1 MGQINQL
8 AIQGP
13 LNQTLFFDSAVGSSV
28 DGIKS
33 GPGTIYSV
41 AADNSLNSSA
51 SYIRL
56 FDLASAD
63 VTNGTTSPSWILK
76 VLPNV
81 SNVFYFNGRSAGLAF
96 GTALSA
102 SASTSAGTSGTTA
115 PANSMKVT
123 IAYA

>member
-8 AIQGP
+8 AIQSP
-13 LNQTLFFDSAVGSSV
+13 LGQTLFFDSALGSV
-28 DGIKS
+28 DGVKS
-33 GPGTIYSV
+33 GPGILYSV
-41 AADNSLNSSA
+41 SADNSGNNVA
-51 SYIRL
+51 SFIRL

-63 VTNGTTSPSWILK
+63 VTNGTTSPDWILK

-81 SNVFYFNGRSAGLAF
+81 VNVFYFNGRACGTIF

-102 SASTSAGTSGTTA
+102 SASTSAGTSGTT
-115 PANSMKVT
+115 PPTNSMKVT